1 MRSPDKVRMT
11 LDLSPELDKS
21 LGEIA
26 ESQRISK
33 SDVLRRA
40 LALVLVAKEAKSE
53 GRALGII
60 DRKKNT
66 VVREIVGL

>member
-11 LDLSPELDKS
+11 LDLTPELDKS

-26 ESQRISK
+26 VRERISK

-40 LALVLVAKEAKSE
+40 LALVLVANEAKSE

-60 DRKKNT
+60 NRKKNT
-66 VVREIVGL
+66 VVREIVGV